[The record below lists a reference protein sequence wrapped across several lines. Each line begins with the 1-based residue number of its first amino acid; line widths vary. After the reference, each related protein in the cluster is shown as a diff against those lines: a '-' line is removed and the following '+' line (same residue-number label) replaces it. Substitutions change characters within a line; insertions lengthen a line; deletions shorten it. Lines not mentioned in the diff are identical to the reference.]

1 MIVLASQSASRRALL
16 SAAQVP
22 FEALSPGVDEDAAK
36 EALRADGLD
45 ARALADALA
54 ELKARK
60 VSRRVPGALV
70 LGCDQ
75 TLSLDGGEERGV
87 MIDKAVDRA
96 DAERILRLL
105 SGRVH
110 HLHSA
115 AVIVL
120 GNSLAAYN
128 PPLRVAEEFAMLD
141 LLSGGDRAEWRADL
155 AAYRA
160 SADDGAAFVRRLHRG
175 LSGRRLGR
183 MPLVCGLLPD
193 RGTRRAT
200 LCQGG
205 GQPVRDP
212 GLAAVAL
219 A

>member
-16 SAAQVP
+16 TAAQVS

-36 EALRADGLD
+36 AALRADGLD

-54 ELKARK
+54 ELKALK

-75 TLSLDGGEERGV
+75 TLSISDGAERGE
-87 MIDKAVDRA
+87 MIDKATDRA
-96 DAERILRLL
+96 DAERILRQL

-120 GNSLAAYN
+120 NGEPIWRHVERVRMTMRPLSENFITTYLDSDWDECRWCVGCYRIEGPGAQLFSQIEGSQFAIQGL
-128 PPLRVAEEFAMLD
+128 PLLPLLDFLRV
-141 LLSGGDRAEWRADL
+141 
-155 AAYRA
+155 
-160 SADDGAAFVRRLHRG
+160 RG
-175 LSGRRLGR
+175 VLK
-183 MPLVCGLLPD
+183 
-193 RGTRRAT
+193 A
-200 LCQGG
+200 
-205 GQPVRDP
+205 
-212 GLAAVAL
+212 
-219 A
+219 

>member
-16 SAAQVP
+16 EAAQVP
-22 FEALSPGVDEDAAK
+22 FEGLSPGVDEDAAK

-54 ELKARK
+54 ELKALK

-75 TLSLDGGEERGV
+75 TLSLDDGT

-96 DAERILRLL
+96 DATRILKLL

-120 GNSLAAYN
+120 NGNPIWRHVERVRMTVRPLSDAFIADYLDREWDQCRWCVGNYRIEGPGAQLFAKVEGSQFAIQGL
-128 PPLRVAEEFAMLD
+128 PLLPLLDFLRV
-141 LLSGGDRAEWRADL
+141 
-155 AAYRA
+155 
-160 SADDGAAFVRRLHRG
+160 RG
-175 LSGRRLGR
+175 
-183 MPLVCGLLPD
+183 VLPS
-193 RGTRRAT
+193 
-200 LCQGG
+200 
-205 GQPVRDP
+205 
-212 GLAAVAL
+212 
-219 A
+219 

>member
-16 SAAQVP
+16 QAAGVP

-54 ELKARK
+54 ELKALR
-60 VSRRVPGALV
+60 VSRRVPGGLV

-75 TLSLDGGEERGV
+75 TLSLEDGS
-87 MIDKAVDRA
+87 MMDKAVDRA

-115 AVIVL
+115 AVIALNGEPIWRHVERVRMTVRSL
-120 GNSLAAYN
+120 SDSFIANYLDQEWEQCRWCVGNYRIEGPGVQLFSKVEGSQFGIQGL
-128 PPLRVAEEFAMLD
+128 PLLPLLDFLRV
-141 LLSGGDRAEWRADL
+141 
-155 AAYRA
+155 
-160 SADDGAAFVRRLHRG
+160 RG
-175 LSGRRLGR
+175 VLQS
-183 MPLVCGLLPD
+183 
-193 RGTRRAT
+193 
-200 LCQGG
+200 
-205 GQPVRDP
+205 
-212 GLAAVAL
+212 
-219 A
+219 